1 MKESIILAPGA
12 NGSELLRSLARFG
25 VNTIGLRVMSSVEL
39 AKYALMKSG
48 ISVAEEFLTRKEEP
62 SVIFSFL
69 NEVEYFKSASFAD
82 AESLSA
88 ALGTMRGLVTGDESS
103 EIAKCLVGGEFAGK
117 NAAINEVYTRY
128 LKKCV
133 EANRIDSI
141 GLIRKAVAES
151 SGWDA
156 DFVTIREY
164 ALTPLETELV
174 NVCSGGKFI
183 ETSLV
188 ELFGKDDK
196 QFDTNQITQAYG
208 SINEVESI
216 IAEIYRNDIP
226 LDNCVIACTNTK
238 NYSQIIYD
246 VTSQHNISTTYGTG
260 LPIDNSNPAKLL
272 KLMLNWCTA
281 GYYGIDALREIIL
294 SPAFDRGRF
303 AELIGVDELKRR
315 DIEEFVKMAG
325 QLRISEDGA
334 VNRSRIGAY
343 RSNLKDEKLLPYLNW
358 TEALAN
364 ELAEGISTFVNKF
377 ALMRPEP
384 IGRIDQSA
392 MNVIKESLNAYM
404 TYAPDGNIRDIIPE
418 ILNKTVCSENS
429 RQGYLH
435 VTSISGAMSSMRQHL
450 FVCGLSAAEF
460 PGSPSEN
467 YLLLD
472 NDLLAFAD
480 EEVVPTS
487 SNRIANKKE
496 TLDNLLGLAT
506 ALDVDVRLSYSAYS
520 LSELKE
526 QNPSSYLATFNAT
539 EVEAPYFKSG
549 ISSAGRVGDEYS
561 KGAVFEANVSNDDL
575 KSADGAL
582 DRAWSPSDL
591 EIFFQCP
598 RRFYLT
604 KILNIPEIETD
615 DPFVVLTP
623 AQVGTLAHS
632 MMEALAAN
640 GVDRDTFIEMCD
652 KAYDAALTARPPMH
666 PSDAKYD
673 KKVFLNMMRTAYTAD
688 PHNRVLSAEEKYT
701 IKHTSGVI
709 LHGYPDRVEQDRD
722 GKYLIADF
730 KTKRKIEHIE
740 DDIDTCLQVVIYAWM
755 CEHQGVDISRCEYRY
770 LRKGMTVSCKYDDD
784 MRAQLNDKLMEFRTA
799 IENNDFP
806 RNETPESC
814 KYCKMG
820 DICNWDSDVKE
831 ADNE

>member
-1 MKESIILAPGA
+1 MKEKIILAPGA

-25 VNTIGLRVMSSVEL
+25 MNTIGLRVMSSVEL

-48 ISVAEEFLTRKEEP
+48 ISVAEEFLAKKEEP
-62 SVIFSFL
+62 SAIFSFL

-88 ALGTMRGLVTGDESS
+88 ALGIMRGLVTGDEGS
-103 EIAKCLVGGEFAGK
+103 EIAKCLADGEFAEK

-128 LKKCV
+128 MKKCV

-141 GLIRKAVAES
+141 GLIRKTIAES
-151 SGWDA
+151 SSWDA
-156 DFVTIREY
+156 DFMTIREY

-208 SINEVESI
+208 SINEVEGI
-216 IAEIYRNDIP
+216 IAEIYRNEIP
-226 LDNCVIACTNTK
+226 LDNCLIACTNTK

-294 SPAFDRGRF
+294 SPAFDRSKF
-303 AELIGVDELKRR
+303 IELIGVDELKRK

-334 VNRSRIGAY
+334 VNRSRIEAY
-343 RSNLKDEKLLPYLNW
+343 RSNLKDEKLLPYLDW

-364 ELAEGISTFVNKF
+364 ELAEGIPTFINKF

-392 MNVIKESLNAYM
+392 MNVIMESLNAYM
-404 TYAPDGNIRDIIPE
+404 TYAPNGKIRDIIPE

-480 EEVVPTS
+480 EDAVPTS

-496 TLDNLLGLAT
+496 SLDNLLGLAT

-526 QNPSSYLATFNAT
+526 QNPSSYLAAFNAT

-561 KGAVFEANVSNDDL
+561 KGAVFEANVSNEDL
-575 KSADGAL
+575 KSADGTL
-582 DRAWSPSDL
+582 DRAWSPSAL

-604 KILNIPEIETD
+604 KVMNIPEIETD

-640 GVDRDTFIEMCD
+640 DVDRDTFIEMCD

-666 PSDAKYD
+666 PSDAKYE

-709 LHGYPDRVEQDRD
+709 LHGYPDRVEQDND

-730 KTKRKIEHIE
+730 KTKRKIEHLE

-755 CEHQGVDISRCEYRY
+755 CEQAGVDISRCEYRY
-770 LRKGMTVSCKYDDD
+770 LRKGMSVSCKYDDD

-820 DICNWDSDVKE
+820 DICNWDSDEKE
-831 ADNE
+831 ADDE